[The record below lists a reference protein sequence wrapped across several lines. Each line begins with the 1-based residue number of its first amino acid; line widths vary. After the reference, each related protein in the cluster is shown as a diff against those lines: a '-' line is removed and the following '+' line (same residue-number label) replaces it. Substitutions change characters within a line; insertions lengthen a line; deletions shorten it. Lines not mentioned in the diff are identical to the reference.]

1 MRIVKNLSEARATVL
16 RRKTPGEAVMPPA
29 QMERLREV
37 FGEPLTPDQAV
48 DRILDEVR
56 RRGDSAVR
64 EYSLPFDGQQVD
76 ELEVPRSEI
85 EAAPGRIPA
94 ELLDALTLAAGR
106 IRDFHQ
112 RQVPQDWFDTRQGMV
127 GQIFRP
133 LDRVGIYVPGGTA
146 AYPST
151 VLMTAIPA
159 RVAGVGE
166 VVVTTPPRY
175 AGPAVLAAAAL
186 AGVDRLFRV
195 GGAQAI
201 AAMAYGTETIPK
213 VDKIMGPGGLF
224 VLLAKRKVYGQ
235 VDVDCLAGPTETMI
249 LADDSASPACC
260 AADLLAQ
267 AEHDPLASAIL
278 ITTSVRQAE
287 AVSVEVERQ
296 LSSLARRETAE
307 LSLENN
313 GGIVIVDSL
322 IQGLELA
329 NEYAPEHLCL
339 MVEDPWALVGRVRNA
354 GAIFLGEESHET
366 LGDYVAGPSHVMP
379 TGGSA
384 RFASPLVVRDFIKE
398 ISVIALGTEAARS
411 LEGAARTIA
420 LAEGLEG
427 HARAVEARWSQR
439 KGDPK

>member
-1 MRIVKNLSEARATVL
+1 MRIITDLGEARASILKRKPAGAAEMPAAQAESL
-16 RRKTPGEAVMPPA
+16 RQFFGTPVTAE
-29 QMERLREV
+29 
-37 FGEPLTPDQAV
+37 QAV
-48 DRILDEVR
+48 DRILEGVR
-56 RRGDSAVR
+56 SRGDAALK
-64 EYSLPFDGQQVD
+64 EYAAQFDGEQL
-76 ELEVPRSEI
+76 EALEVPRAEI
-85 EAAPGRIPA
+85 EAAPGKVPA
-94 ELLDALTLAAGR
+94 DLLDALMLAAGR

-112 RQVPQDWFDTRQGMV
+112 KQVPQDWFDTRQGLV
-127 GQIFRP
+127 GQVFRP

-166 VVVTTPPRY
+166 IVVCTPARF
-175 AGPAVLAAAAL
+175 AGPPVLAAAAL

-201 AAMAYGTETIPK
+201 AAMAYGTESVPR
-213 VDKIMGPGGLF
+213 VDKIVGPGGLF

-235 VDVDCLAGPTETMI
+235 VDVDCLAGPTET
-249 LADDSASPACC
+249 LVVADESASPACC

-267 AEHDPLASAIL
+267 AEHDPLASAIM
-278 ITTSVRQAE
+278 ITTSARHAE
-287 AVSVEVERQ
+287 RVCGEIDRQ
-296 LSSLARRETAE
+296 LALLTRRATAE
-307 LSLENN
+307 QSLDRN
-313 GGIVIVDSL
+313 GGIVVVESL
-322 IQGLELA
+322 SIALELA

-339 MVEDPWALVGRVRNA
+339 MVEDPWALVGQVRNA

-398 ISVIALGTEAARS
+398 ISVIALGTEASRT
-411 LEGAARTIA
+411 LDGAARTIA
-420 LAEGLEG
+420 LAEGLQG
-427 HARAVEARWSQR
+427 HARAVEARWERR
-439 KGDPK
+439 KGRS